1 MSVGQRFEFRVPDG
15 FDVTR
20 PNVARICDYLLS
32 GKDNFAADRA
42 VAEELQSAGL
52 EPRRLAIANRAFRRR
67 AVRTAAA
74 FGVSQ
79 FLELGCGFPTWPS
92 VDEIARELISGVR
105 VGYVDHDPVVVA
117 HNDARLGTGD
127 AVGAIRADLRDPESV
142 VEAVTLRG
150 CIDFG
155 WPVAVLLTGV
165 LHFISDD
172 ENPEAIIA
180 CLRRSLA
187 PGSCLILAACTSDG
201 ADPDLIAAAESAYNA
216 TLTPFTARTR
226 QRITR
231 FFDGFEIL
239 DPGVVCPT
247 DWRPSACTD
256 RTPLRTPYLC
266 GMGQLRK

>member
-1 MSVGQRFEFRVPDG
+1 MSVAQRFELRVPDG

-20 PNVARICDYLLS
+20 PNVARICDYLLC

-42 VAEELQSAGL
+42 VAEELHAAGL
-52 EPRRLAIANRAFRRR
+52 EPRPLAFANQAFLRR

-74 FGVSQ
+74 AGVRQ
-79 FLELGCGFPTWPS
+79 FLDLGCGFPAWPS
-92 VDEIARELISGVR
+92 VDEIAREVISGASVC
-105 VGYVDHDPVVVA
+105 YVDHDPVVVA
-117 HNDARLGTGD
+117 HSDALLGTGD
-127 AVGAIRADLRDPESV
+127 GVRAIRADLCDPESV
-142 VEAVTLRG
+142 VEAVTLTG
-150 CIDFG
+150 CVDFSR
-155 WPVAVLLTGV
+155 PVAVLLTAV

-180 CLRRSLA
+180 RLRRRLS
-187 PGSCLILAACTSDG
+187 PGSYLVLAACTSDG
-201 ADPDLIAAAESAYNA
+201 ADPDLIAAAESAYKA

-226 QRITR
+226 QQITR
-231 FFDGFEIL
+231 FFDGFEML

-256 RTPLRTPYLC
+256 RTPLKTPYLC